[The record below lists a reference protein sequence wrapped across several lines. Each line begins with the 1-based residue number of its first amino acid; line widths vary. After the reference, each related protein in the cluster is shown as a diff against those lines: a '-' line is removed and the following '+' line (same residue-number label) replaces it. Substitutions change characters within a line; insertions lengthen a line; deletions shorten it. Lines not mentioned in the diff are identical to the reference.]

1 MDEKIKTFTQ
11 KQKMLTALDL
21 CELVPAAKA
30 GDSISM
36 ALLCERFSPL
46 VYKLSHRQT
55 LFNILGEDAENTLW
69 ILFLEALNNFDS
81 TRYDRFP
88 GFVRKHLIS
97 RIMNILKHNHYRF
110 KSEQLTSLDYE
121 CEATQIPSA
130 DDLSFI
136 LNDIAL
142 KQELDLLPNHQS
154 YILEQ
159 YYCEHKSVEEISK
172 VLGIS
177 KRTVRH
183 HRQAG
188 LKSLRI
194 RLQVKSE

>member
-1 MDEKIKTFTQ
+1 
-11 KQKMLTALDL
+11 MLTALDL

-121 CEATQIPSA
+121 CEATQVPSA

-136 LNDIAL
+136 LNDIAI

-154 YILEQ
+154 YILKQ
-159 YYCEHKSVEEISK
+159 FYCEHKSMEEISIA
-172 VLGIS
+172 LGMS
-177 KRTVRH
+177 QRTVRY

>member
-11 KQKMLTALDL
+11 NQKMLTALDL

-36 ALLCERFSPL
+36 ALLCEKFSPL

-55 LFNILGEDAENTLW
+55 LFNVLGEDAENTIW
-69 ILFLEALNNFDS
+69 VLFLEALSNFDS
-81 TRYDRFP
+81 TRYDSFP
-88 GFVRKHLIS
+88 GFVSKHLIS
-97 RIMNILKHNHYRF
+97 RIINILKHNGYRF
-110 KSEQLTSLDYE
+110 QSEQLTSLDYE

-154 YILEQ
+154 YILKQ
-159 YYCEHKSVEEISK
+159 FYCEHKSMEEISIA
-172 VLGIS
+172 LGMS
-177 KRTVRH
+177 QRTVRY

>member
-1 MDEKIKTFTQ
+1 
-11 KQKMLTALDL
+11 MLTALDL

-36 ALLCERFSPL
+36 SLLCERFSPL

-81 TRYDRFP
+81 TRYDSFP

-97 RIMNILKHNHYRF
+97 RIMNILKHNGYRF
-110 KSEQLTSLDYE
+110 QSEQLTSFDYE
-121 CEATQIPSA
+121 CEATQVPSA

-136 LNDIAL
+136 LNDIAI

-154 YILEQ
+154 YILKQ
-159 YYCEHKSVEEISK
+159 FYCEHKSMEEISIA
-172 VLGIS
+172 LGMS
-177 KRTVRH
+177 QRTVRY

>member
-1 MDEKIKTFTQ
+1 MDDKIKTFTQ
-11 KQKMLTALDL
+11 KQTMLTALDL
-21 CELVPAAKA
+21 CELIPAAKA

-36 ALLCERFSPL
+36 ALLCEKFSPL
-46 VYKLSHRQT
+46 VYKLSHRQI

-81 TRYDRFP
+81 TRYDSFP

-97 RIMNILKHNHYRF
+97 RIMNLLKHNGYRF
-110 KSEQLTSLDYE
+110 QSEQLTSFDYE
-121 CEATQIPSA
+121 CEATQVPSA

-142 KQELDLLPNHQS
+142 KQELELLPIHQS
-154 YILEQ
+154 YILKQ
-159 YYCEHKSVEEISK
+159 FYCEHKSMEEISIA
-172 VLGIS
+172 LGMS
-177 KRTVRH
+177 QRTVRY

>member
-1 MDEKIKTFTQ
+1 MDDKIKTFTQ
-11 KQKMLTALDL
+11 NQKMLTALDL
-21 CELVPAAKA
+21 CELIPAAKA

-36 ALLCERFSPL
+36 ALLCEKFSPL

-121 CEATQIPSA
+121 CEATQVPSA

-142 KQELDLLPNHQS
+142 KQELELLPIHQS
-154 YILEQ
+154 YILKQ
-159 YYCEHKSVEEISK
+159 FYCEHKSMEEISIA
-172 VLGIS
+172 LGMS
-177 KRTVRH
+177 QRTVRY

>member
-1 MDEKIKTFTQ
+1 
-11 KQKMLTALDL
+11 
-21 CELVPAAKA
+21 
-30 GDSISM
+30 
-36 ALLCERFSPL
+36 
-46 VYKLSHRQT
+46 
-55 LFNILGEDAENTLW
+55 
-69 ILFLEALNNFDS
+69 
-81 TRYDRFP
+81 
-88 GFVRKHLIS
+88 
-97 RIMNILKHNHYRF
+97 MNLLKHNGYRF
-110 KSEQLTSLDYE
+110 QSEQLTSLDYE

-154 YILEQ
+154 YILKQ
-159 YYCEHKSVEEISK
+159 FYCEHKSMEEISIA
-172 VLGIS
+172 LGMS
-177 KRTVRH
+177 QRTVRY

>member
-1 MDEKIKTFTQ
+1 MDDKIKTFTQ

-21 CELVPAAKA
+21 SELVPAAKA

-55 LFNILGEDAENTLW
+55 LFNVLGEDAENTIW
-69 ILFLEALNNFDS
+69 VLFLEALANFDS
-81 TRYDRFP
+81 TRYDSFP
-88 GFVRKHLIS
+88 GFVSKHLIS
-97 RIMNILKHNHYRF
+97 RIMNLLKHNGYRF
-110 KSEQLTSLDYE
+110 QSEQLTSLDDN
-121 CEATQIPSA
+121 CEATQVPSA
-130 DDLSFI
+130 DDLSLV

>member
-1 MDEKIKTFTQ
+1 MDDKIKTFTQ
-11 KQKMLTALDL
+11 KQTMLTALDL
-21 CELVPAAKA
+21 CELIPAAKA

-36 ALLCERFSPL
+36 ALLCEKFSPL

-97 RIMNILKHNHYRF
+97 RIINILKHNGYRF
-110 KSEQLTSLDYE
+110 QSEQLTSLDYE
-121 CEATQIPSA
+121 CEATQVPSA
-130 DDLSFI
+130 DDLSYI

-142 KQELDLLPNHQS
+142 KQELELLPIHQS
-154 YILEQ
+154 YILKQ
-159 YYCEHKSVEEISK
+159 FYCEHKSMEEISIA
-172 VLGIS
+172 LGMS
-177 KRTVRH
+177 QRTVRY